1 MSERKKIDPVLKV
14 ELVEK
19 YLRDEIGIR
28 EAARQAGLSGCGTE
42 SFRKWVDIYRNEGPA
57 GLLEQKSFKYYSQK
71 LKISATVTK
80 LDKGVYY
87 SWRDQIS
94 RKRRRQL
101 HEESQTDNT
110 GRTS

>member
-1 MSERKKIDPVLKV
+1 MSRKSKIDPVLKV

-57 GLLEQKSFKYYSQK
+57 GLLEQKSFKCYSQE
-71 LKISATVTK
+71 LKISA
-80 LDKGVYY
+80 VYDY
-87 SWRDQIS
+87 LEGNGSLQAVAARYGMPD
-94 RKRRRQL
+94 
-101 HEESQTDNT
+101 ESSAASLTFLSQ
-110 GRTS
+110 